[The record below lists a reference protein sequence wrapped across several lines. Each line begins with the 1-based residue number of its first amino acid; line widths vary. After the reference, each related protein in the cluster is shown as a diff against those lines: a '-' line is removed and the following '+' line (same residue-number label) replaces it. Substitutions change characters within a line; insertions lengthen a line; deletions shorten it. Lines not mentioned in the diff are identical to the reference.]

1 MSLMDFFKGQ
11 PAPAPQESSSQQ
23 DSQGSQQSND
33 QNFQNNQQL
42 EQNSGVESFKDL
54 WNNTNTEGEP
64 LEDDSDLSSLF
75 TVDPD
80 KINESTSKIDFT
92 QSISPEALEAI
103 SAGGEEAVKAF
114 ATSMNKVAQEVFSKS
129 MLASGSL
136 VKQAFSKAQDRIDTR
151 ASRNFTRL
159 KVSDELTS
167 VNPLLKDPSV
177 APMVAAV
184 QSQLQRKYPDASADE
199 IRTQA
204 EKYFENFAKLV
215 TKPAKSSDTPERD
228 ITDFSDFFS

>member
-11 PAPAPQESSSQQ
+11 PAPAMQESS
-23 DSQGSQQSND
+23 QQSL
-33 QNFQNNQQL
+33 QESQNNQQL
-42 EQNSGVESFKDL
+42 NGSNSQNNQQQSENSGLESFKDL
-54 WNNTNTEGEP
+54 WNNTNTEGEQ

-80 KINESTSKIDFT
+80 KINESVSKIDFT

-114 ATSMNKVAQEVFSKS
+114 ATSLNKVAQEVFSKS

-136 VKQAFSKAQDRIDTR
+136 VKQAFSKAQDRIDAR

-215 TKPAKSSDTPERD
+215 TKKPESTAPERD
-228 ITDFSDFFS
+228 ITDFSDFF